1 MRFDALYLSAVGP
14 FTDRRLD
21 LSAGHHGVHVI
32 YGRNEAGKSSS
43 LRAVR
48 ALLFGFEKNS
58 TDNFV
63 HSYEQLRV
71 GADVRVSDGST
82 LTCYRRKGIRNT
94 LLSGQG
100 QVLGDECLDKLL
112 HGMTEIEFVHF
123 FGIDHQSL
131 VQGGLELLQTHGREA
146 EALFSSGI
154 GSSALPQVRKQL
166 EAESTAL
173 FSARGSKPAINT
185 LGREL
190 DELRKSEREVTLLA
204 SHWDEARRAVERITR
219 ELVGLDDDLHTARSR
234 HRVLDR
240 LRRILPL
247 VVKRS
252 ELLGKMIDLGDLVSL
267 ADDFSAR
274 RVKAEEQRRAA
285 VQDHAGAEARLERA
299 RHDIDAVVID
309 DALLARHEIIEG
321 LHARLSVN
329 RKAAEDCR
337 VLAREEARLLAQIG
351 ACKVSLGAA
360 WQTDAF
366 ERALW
371 LQPKLGALIAQK
383 QAADPVVAL
392 LQKQL
397 ADAEH
402 SRISQQREMDA
413 LAQQAQLNIST
424 AALRDAVHLARSV
437 ADIDSRLTSM
447 QIATRTH
454 ARKCSESLSAL
465 GRWHK
470 TENDLLRAAM
480 PDDGIVIAVQEQF
493 AKLDERLT
501 RLENRQAELKSRHD
515 SEAMRLAEILADG
528 TVPAVGD
535 LTQRRALRD
544 AGWRLLRAQWIDGED
559 VAAAACAFSAD
570 QSLPDAFEQ
579 ALYDADEIADRLW
592 VHAAKVQ
599 DVESSK
605 RVTHAIARELDT
617 IAGHRAEL
625 DAERRGLRERWG
637 DVWRSMDVEPG
648 TPGEMLRWLSR
659 ARELREQIRTLRDV
673 QDEFAVVHS
682 SRLQH
687 VGRLRAALQELSP
700 RDCALEGQSQD
711 GLSGILVRAEQQ
723 LVLIDERE
731 RDQAALVKTITKLA
745 DAQAHAGAQLQQAR
759 DALATWQLRWN
770 ELAIELGAAAGVS
783 PSALAARLA
792 TIGDI
797 VRLNKEHDKHVQRI
811 SDINADAAQFEADAR
826 ALCGEIAPS
835 LGADRVADDAVRGLH
850 DRLREQQNL
859 YTRREA
865 LLEEARKSVQE
876 RDTAAAQMRIAQLSI
891 DQLCVEAGGVK
902 ADTLVHVERI
912 YAQRRQLDV
921 ELAQCEQELHT
932 QGDGETLD
940 ALTTIAKDVD
950 MDSVI
955 AELFALSE
963 KIEQQLQPHRD
974 DLVERKLKAQRAL
987 DDMIGDGDAAD
998 IALQI
1003 QQKMAE
1009 IRDKASD
1016 YVCLKL
1022 ASRVLSEQVEHFRA
1036 LHRDPILA
1044 AAGRYLATLTVG
1056 DYCAV
1061 KTRFDSADQAVLCA
1075 VRRPSTGGAV
1085 GAQLTVDA
1093 LSTGTRD
1100 QLFLALRLAALERYL
1115 DGGAEALPLV
1125 VDDILVQFDDNRARA
1140 TLKALAEFSTRT
1152 QVLLFTHHER
1162 IAHDAVQLE
1171 HHAGGV
1177 HLHRL

>member
-14 FTDRRLD
+14 FTDRMLD
-21 LSAGHHGVHVI
+21 LSAGQQGVHVI

-48 ALLFGFEKNS
+48 ALLFGFEKNT

-71 GADVRVSDGST
+71 GADVRVRDGST

-94 LLSGQG
+94 LLNGQG
-100 QVLGDECLDKLL
+100 EVLGDECLHKLL
-112 HGMTEIEFVHF
+112 HGMTEIEYSHF

-131 VQGGLELLQTHGREA
+131 VQGGLELLQSHGREA

-166 EAESTAL
+166 EIESTAL

-219 ELVGLDDDLHTARSR
+219 ELVGLDDELHTARLR

-240 LRRILPL
+240 LRRVLPL
-247 VVKRS
+247 VVKRT
-252 ELLGKMIDLGDLVSL
+252 ELLGKITALGDLVSL

-274 RVKAEEQRRAA
+274 RVQAEEQQRAA

-299 RHDIDAVVID
+299 RHDIDALVID

-329 RKAAEDCR
+329 RKAVEDR
-337 VLAREEARLLAQIG
+337 RGLAREGARLLAQIG
-351 ACKVSLGAA
+351 ECKVSLGAA
-360 WQTDAF
+360 SQTDEF

-371 LQPKLGALIAQK
+371 LKPKLDALIAQK
-383 QAADPVVAL
+383 QAGDPVIAL

-397 ADAEH
+397 GDAEH
-402 SRISQQREMDA
+402 SRIAQQREMDA
-413 LAQQAQLNIST
+413 LAQQVELSIST
-424 AALRDAVHLARSV
+424 AALREAVHLARSV

-447 QIATRTH
+447 QIAIRTH

-465 GRWHK
+465 GRWQK
-470 TENDLLRAAM
+470 TENDLLRVAM

-493 AKLDERLT
+493 TKLNERAA
-501 RLENRQAELKSRHD
+501 RLENRKAELVSRHD

-528 TVPAVGD
+528 TVPAVD
-535 LTQRRALRD
+535 ELSQRRTSRD
-544 AGWRLLRAQWIDGED
+544 AGWRLLRARWIDGED
-559 VAAAACAFSAD
+559 VSAAADEFSAD

-579 ALYDADEIADRLW
+579 ALYEADDIADRLW
-592 VHAAKVQ
+592 MHAAKVQ

-605 RVTHAIARELDT
+605 RVKHAIARELDT
-617 IAGHRAEL
+617 IARHGAEL
-625 DAERRGLRERWG
+625 DVERRGMQERWI

-659 ARELREQIRTLRDV
+659 AGELREQIGALRDE
-673 QDEFAVVHS
+673 QDEFGVVHS

-687 VGRLRAALQELSP
+687 VARLRAALQESP
-700 RDCALEGQSQD
+700 PHDCVTDDQSHD
-711 GLSGILVRAEQQ
+711 SLSGILVRAEQQ

-731 RDQAALVKTITKLA
+731 RDKAALTKGVAKLA
-745 DAQAHAGAQLQQAR
+745 DAEARAGAQLQEAR
-759 DALATWQLRWN
+759 DASATWQRQWN
-770 ELAIELGAAAGVS
+770 DLAIELGAAAGVS
-783 PSALAARLA
+783 PSALAARL
-792 TIGDI
+792 TTLGDI

-835 LGADRVADDAVRGLH
+835 LAVDRVADDAVRCLH
-850 DRLREQQNL
+850 DRLREQQIL

-865 LLEEARKSVQE
+865 LLEEARKSAQE
-876 RDTAAAQMRIAQLSI
+876 RDTAAAKIRIAQMSI

-902 ADTLVHVERI
+902 ADTLVHVERVC
-912 YAQRRQLDV
+912 AQRRQLDV

-940 ALTTIAKDVD
+940 ALATIAKDVE

-963 KIEQQLQPHRD
+963 EIDQQLQPRRD

-987 DDMIGDGDAAD
+987 DDMTGDGDAAD
-998 IALQI
+998 IALKI

-1009 IRDKASD
+1009 IREKSID
-1016 YVCLKL
+1016 YVRLKL

-1036 LHRDPILA
+1036 MHRDPILA
-1044 AAGRYLATLTVG
+1044 AAGRYLSTLTVG

-1061 KTRFDSADQAVLCA
+1061 QTRFDSADQAVLCA
-1075 VRRPSTGGAV
+1075 VRKRCASGAAQ
-1085 GAQLTVDA
+1085 AQLTVDA

-1115 DGGAEALPLV
+1115 DGSAEALPLV